1 MIFATVGT
9 QLPFDRL
16 LLAVDT
22 WASMHRDVP
31 VVAQTGRTTTTYSN
45 LTCLPHLDQSRYS
58 DCVAQA
64 RVIVAHAGMGSILT
78 AIEAGKPV
86 ILMPRRADLGEHRN
100 DHQRDTAA
108 EMSALSNVTVVE
120 DSTALCTAIS
130 AALARADNPALAAR
144 SSVASA
150 RLLDAVRDFIWT
162 EESQPS
168 RRGFGL
174 RQGLRA

>member
-22 WASMHRDVP
+22 WASMNRDVP
-31 VVAQTGRTTTTYSN
+31 VLAQTGTTATRYAH
-45 LTCLPHLDQSRYS
+45 LTAMPFMDQRRYA

-64 RVIVAHAGMGSILT
+64 KVIVSHAGMGSILT

-108 EMSALSNVTVVE
+108 EMAALSNVTVVE
-120 DSTALCTAIS
+120 DGASLCLALN
-130 AALARADNPALAAR
+130 AALAREANPTLAAQSR
-144 SSVASA
+144 VASA
-150 RLLDAVRDFIWT
+150 ALLEAVREFIWSEQVGST
-162 EESQPS
+162 
-168 RRGFGL
+168 RRGLGFRPLL
-174 RQGLRA
+174 RT

>member
-31 VVAQTGRTTTTYSN
+31 VVAQTGRTATTYSH
-45 LTCLPHLDQSRYS
+45 LTCLPQMDQRRYA

-108 EMSALSNVTVVE
+108 EMAVLSNVTVVE
-120 DSTALCTAIS
+120 DSATLCTAIS
-130 AALARADNPALAAR
+130 AALTRANDPALAAR
-144 SSVASA
+144 SNVASA
-150 RLLDAVRDFIWT
+150 RLLDAVRDFIWSEDT
-162 EESQPS
+162 RSARS
-168 RRGFGL
+168 GFGL
-174 RQGLRA
+174 RPVLRA

>member
-22 WASMHRDVP
+22 WAALHRDVP
-31 VVAQTGRTTTTYSN
+31 VIAQTGRTTTTYAH
-45 LTCLPHLDQSRYS
+45 LTCLPHLDQARYN

-64 RVIVAHAGMGSILT
+64 RVIVAHAGMGSILS

-86 ILMPRRADLGEHRN
+86 ILMPRRADLNEHRN

-108 EMSALSNVTVVE
+108 EMAVLSNVTVVE
-120 DSTALCTAIS
+120 DSTALCTALSSI
-130 AALARADNPALAAR
+130 LAQDTDPATVAR
-144 SSVASA
+144 SSVASPS
-150 RLLDAVRDFIWT
+150 LLAAMRDFIWS
-162 EESQPS
+162 ENS
-168 RRGFGL
+168 RPNRRRFAL
-174 RQGLRA
+174 RPMVRA